1 MCVMEVQYPV
11 GNGTTTIDL
20 TVKVFLRY
28 GLLRGCADRMETE
41 CLTIWYIMGGNVWF
55 FFSFIVIS
63 WRLITLQYY
72 SGFCHT
78 LTWISHGF
86 TCVPHPDPPSQRYG
100 SIPSF
105 KKSISQALS
114 GEIRFKL
121 NITRKGEKERL
132 WDPGKQQAQDEQQTG
147 DFPAGPVAKPLHSRC
162 RGHSSDPRA
171 GLTKVPHATRVAK
184 KKKNEWQEVITRI
197 LPLR

>member
-20 TVKVFLRY
+20 KVKVFLRY

-86 TCVPHPDPPSQRYG
+86 TCVPIPIPPPKGMVLYLPLKSQFHKHYLERSG
-100 SIPSF
+100 LS
-105 KKSISQALS
+105 SISQGKGKKRDFEILVNNKLKMSNRQGTSLLVQWLSLCTPDAGGTAL
-114 GEIRFKL
+114 I
-121 NITRKGEKERL
+121 
-132 WDPGKQQAQDEQQTG
+132 PGQG
-147 DFPAGPVAKPLHSRC
+147 
-162 RGHSSDPRA
+162 
-171 GLTKVPHATRVAK
+171 
-184 KKKNEWQEVITRI
+184 
-197 LPLR
+197 